1 VLWRLRTTL
10 SDRPGALA
18 ALAARC
24 GEQGVNILALQIF
37 PGLDGVTDELVLR
50 APDKWRMPRV
60 AELVEGAGGR
70 RVTLSPCTEHALV
83 DGPTRY
89 LQAARLLLAR
99 PDDLGEILAGL
110 LDAEVTSA
118 GALDLSSVQDV
129 IELDVAGQ
137 PVAVRRTAPFTPT
150 ERARAAAFAE
160 LGADLPTAPAPTQR
174 PGAPSPTRSAVVR
187 VGTLADA
194 RALVRMHDRCS
205 TETIYRRY
213 DAPLPR
219 LTDRLAARLLSDSG
233 GALVAVVGTEVVG
246 VATLADSADRPAGAN
261 TVDLTVLVEDAWQRR
276 GIGSRLLATAA
287 RMARGRGASEVVLR
301 TRTGNPSLLPA
312 VFASGLRGRIRM
324 SGETVVVTAG
334 VEGLKPLEAAQ
345 PVTEPTFA

>member
-50 APDKWRMPRV
+50 APDKWRMPQV

-160 LGADLPTAPAPTQR
+160 LAADLPTAPAPTQR
-174 PGAPSPTRSAVVR
+174 PAVPGRTQSVVVR
-187 VGTLADA
+187 VATLADA

-219 LTDRLAARLLSDSG
+219 LTDRLAARLLSNSG
-233 GALVAVVGTEVVG
+233 GALVAVAGTEVVG
-246 VATLADSADRPAGAN
+246 VATLTDSAAGAN